1 MSPTPP
7 AAASRPTNHP
17 APPEWHEK
25 RVRDLPGPGQH
36 QLPSTL
42 EARKGTISRH
52 FVPSSLDDAVRR
64 ARGLPGPGA
73 HDLKH
78 PPPTGGRISD
88 AKVKTTHDLAVQRA
102 KLTPA
107 PGTYDRAG
115 EDWYE
120 EIQRPSGGNWRDM
133 APRRRERPEARSRR
147 PCAAAAAF
155 VATVAP

>member
-1 MSPTPP
+1 
-7 AAASRPTNHP
+7 
-17 APPEWHEK
+17 
-25 RVRDLPGPGQH
+25 VRDLPGPGQH

-115 EDWYE
+115 AS
-120 EIQRPSGGNWRDM
+120 PSGGNWRDM
-133 APRRRERPEARSRR
+133 APRRRERPG
-147 PCAAAAAF
+147 
-155 VATVAP
+155 TVAAVGPGQYDTRPANFARTFGAACGVRYFVRRGIKK